1 MRKPALLALLLA
13 FAALFFGWE
22 TWRAWRGAAGAQYA
36 TAPKAQGVWQPG
48 VVSPDPAPP
57 ADMSAAVSAVA
68 GRPLFRQDR
77 QPFREASA
85 GVPARNYEAEL
96 SRFTLLGVLSFGDEL
111 KGVVVSKNGG
121 KTDRWE
127 LKAGESLPGFKV
139 KEVRIDSLLMTADK
153 REFQLPLYA
162 GSPNATGG
170 ALRTDVLK
178 AAPAPAAAS
187 APTAPARSAPKTGQA
202 ATAAT
207 PSSSSG
213 RPQTPVPTAPPQRD
227 GRPRYV
233 VPGRR

>member
-1 MRKPALLALLLA
+1 MRKPALWALLLA

-22 TWRAWRGAAGAQYA
+22 TWQAWRGAPGAQDA
-36 TAPKAQGVWQPG
+36 TAPKAQGIWQPG
-48 VVSPDPAPP
+48 AVSPDPTPP
-57 ADMSAAVSAVA
+57 ADMSAAGSAVA

-96 SRFTLLGVLSFGDEL
+96 SRYTLLGVLSFGDEM
-111 KGVVVSKNGG
+111 KGMVVSKSGG

-127 LKAGESLPGFKV
+127 LKAGESFPGFTV
-139 KEVRIDSLLMTADK
+139 KEVRTDSLLVTADE

-170 ALRTDVLK
+170 ALRTEVLK
-178 AAPAPAAAS
+178 AAPAAAS
-187 APTAPARSAPKTGQA
+187 APTAPARPAPKGGQA
-202 ATAAT
+202 ATAA
-207 PSSSSG
+207 PSPSPA

-233 VPGRR
+233 PGRR

>member
-48 VVSPDPAPP
+48 VVSPDPTPP

-96 SRFTLLGVLSFGDEL
+96 SRYTLLGVLSFGDGL
-111 KGVVVSKNGG
+111 KGMVVSKSAG

-127 LKAGESLPGFKV
+127 LKAGDSLPGFTV
-139 KEVRIDSLLMTADK
+139 KEVRMDGLLVTADE

-178 AAPAPAAAS
+178 AAPAAAS
-187 APTAPARSAPKTGQA
+187 APTAPARPAPKAGQA
-202 ATAAT
+202 ATAAA
-207 PSSSSG
+207 PSASPA

-227 GRPRYV
+227 GWPRY

>member
-1 MRKPALLALLLA
+1 MKKPALLALLLA

-22 TWRAWRGAAGAQYA
+22 TWRAWQGAAGAQYA
-36 TAPKAQGVWQPG
+36 KAPMAQGVWHPG
-48 VVSPDPAPP
+48 AVSPDPTPP
-57 ADMSAAVSAVA
+57 ADLSAAVSAVV

-85 GVPARNYEAEL
+85 GIPARNYEAEL
-96 SRFTLLGVLSFGDEL
+96 SRYTLLGVLSFGDGL
-111 KGVVVSKNGG
+111 KGMVVSKNGG

-127 LKAGESLPGFKV
+127 LKAGESLPGFMV
-139 KEVRIDSLLMTADK
+139 KEVRIDSLLVTADE

-162 GSPNATGG
+162 GSPNAAGG

-178 AAPAPAAAS
+178 TSPAPAAAS
-187 APTAPARSAPKTGQA
+187 APTAPARPAPKAGQA
-202 ATAAT
+202 ATATA

-213 RPQTPVPTAPPQRD
+213 RPLTPVPTAPPQRD